1 MTDNVKAIVLA
12 LIASFSGVVMNVFLK
27 ISLEDINVFT
37 SGFLRF
43 FFGLILILPFIFY
56 SKFQNYKT
64 PNFKI
69 HLTRGILNIPMM
81 LLSFSALQF
90 IPLEQIKAISF
101 VTPIIVV
108 ILSVIFLKEKIYL
121 IRISALF
128 IGLIGVFVILR
139 PGFVSINV
147 GAYMVLCA
155 CLIWSVVV
163 IITKFAA
170 REDSAFTILSYQ
182 YTFVTILS
190 FPIALY
196 FWDTPSSQT
205 IIYLIFAGIA
215 GTIVHLCINTAYKLT
230 DLSVLQPVNFSRLLI
245 ASFFGFLIFDEIPD
259 IWTIIGGLIIFS
271 SILIITYRENY
282 LKKDI
287 AKKSIQLNLNS

>member
-1 MTDNVKAIVLA
+1 MI
-12 LIASFSGVVMNVFLK
+12 
-27 ISLEDINVFT
+27 
-37 SGFLRF
+37 
-43 FFGLILILPFIFY
+43 FIFY

-64 PNFKI
+64 PNFQI

-170 REDSAFTILSYQ
+170 KEDSAFTILSYQ

-196 FWDTPSSQT
+196 FWDTPSAQT
-205 IIYLIFAGIA
+205 IIYLVFAGIA

-271 SILIITYRENY
+271 YILIITYRENY

>member
-1 MTDNVKAIVLA
+1 
-12 LIASFSGVVMNVFLK
+12 
-27 ISLEDINVFT
+27 
-37 SGFLRF
+37 
-43 FFGLILILPFIFY
+43 
-56 SKFQNYKT
+56 
-64 PNFKI
+64 
-69 HLTRGILNIPMM
+69 MM
-81 LLSFSALQF
+81 LLGFSALQF

-108 ILSVIFLKEKIYL
+108 VLSVIFLKEKIYL
-121 IRISALF
+121 IRIGALL

-139 PGFVSINV
+139 PGIVPINV
-147 GAYMVLCA
+147 GAYLVLCS
-155 CLIWSVVV
+155 CSIWSVVV

-170 REDSAFTILSYQ
+170 RVDSAFTILSYQ
-182 YTFVTILS
+182 YTLVTFLS

-196 FWDTPSSQT
+196 FWQSPSSET
-205 IIYLIFAGIA
+205 LIYLVFAGIA

-245 ASFFGFLIFDEIPD
+245 ASLFGFLIFDEVPD

-287 AKKSIQLNLNS
+287 AKQSIPVKL

>member
-1 MTDNVKAIVLA
+1 MTNNTKAIILA
-12 LIASFSGVVMNVFLK
+12 LVASVSGVTMNVLLK
-27 ISLEDINVFT
+27 ISLDDVNVYT
-37 SGFLRF
+37 AGFLRF
-43 FFGLILILPFIFY
+43 FFGFILICPFIFY
-56 SKFQNYKT
+56 YQFQNFKT

-81 LLSFSALQF
+81 LLGFSALKF
-90 IPLEQIKAISF
+90 IPLEQIKAITF
-101 VTPIIVV
+101 VSPIIVV

-121 IRISALF
+121 IRIVALI
-128 IGLIGVFVILR
+128 IGLIGVLVILR
-139 PGFVSINV
+139 PGIVSINV
-147 GAYMVLCA
+147 GAYMVLCS
-155 CLIWSVVV
+155 CSIWSVVV

-170 REDSAFTILSYQ
+170 RVDSPFTILSYQ
-182 YTFVTILS
+182 YTIVTLLS

-196 FWDTPSSQT
+196 FWQSPSVET
-205 IIYLIFAGIA
+205 INYLIFAGVA

-245 ASFFGFLIFDEIPD
+245 ASLFGFLIFDEIPD

-287 AKKSIQLNLNS
+287 AKHSIPIKL

>member
-81 LLSFSALQF
+81 LLGFSALQF

-108 ILSVIFLKEKIYL
+108 VLSVIFLKEKIYL
-121 IRISALF
+121 IRIGALL
-128 IGLIGVFVILR
+128 IGLVGVFVILR
-139 PGFVSINV
+139 PGIIPINV
-147 GAYMVLCA
+147 GAYLVLCS
-155 CLIWSVVV
+155 CSIWSVVV

-170 REDSAFTILSYQ
+170 RVDSAFTILSYQ
-182 YTFVTILS
+182 YTLVTFLS

-196 FWDTPSSQT
+196 FWQSPSSQT
-205 IIYLIFAGIA
+205 LIYLIFAGIA

-245 ASFFGFLIFDEIPD
+245 ASLFGFLIFDEIPD
-259 IWTIIGGLIIFS
+259 IWTIIGGLIIFT

-287 AKKSIQLNLNS
+287 AKQSIPVKL

>member
-81 LLSFSALQF
+81 LLGFSALQL

-108 ILSVIFLKEKIYL
+108 VLSVIFLKEKIYL
-121 IRISALF
+121 IRIGALL

-139 PGFVSINV
+139 PGIVPINV
-147 GAYMVLCA
+147 GAYLVLCS
-155 CLIWSVVV
+155 CSIWSVVV

-170 REDSAFTILSYQ
+170 RVDSAFTILSYQ
-182 YTFVTILS
+182 YTLVTFLS

-196 FWDTPSSQT
+196 FWQSPSSQT
-205 IIYLIFAGIA
+205 LIYLIFAGIA

-245 ASFFGFLIFDEIPD
+245 ASLFGFLIFDEIPD
-259 IWTIIGGLIIFS
+259 IWTIIGGG
-271 SILIITYRENY
+271 NY
-282 LKKDI
+282 FFLYTNYYLQRKLSQKRYSKTI
-287 AKKSIQLNLNS
+287 NTS

>member
-1 MTDNVKAIVLA
+1 MTNNTKAIILA
-12 LIASFSGVVMNVFLK
+12 LVASVSGVTMNVLLK
-27 ISLEDINVFT
+27 ISLDDVNVYT
-37 SGFLRF
+37 AGFLRF
-43 FFGLILILPFIFY
+43 FFGFILISPFILY
-56 SKFQNYKT
+56 YQFQNFKT
-64 PNFKI
+64 PNLKI

-81 LLSFSALQF
+81 LLGFSALKF
-90 IPLEQIKAISF
+90 IPLEQIKAITF
-101 VTPIIVV
+101 VSPIIVV

-121 IRISALF
+121 IRIVALI
-128 IGLIGVFVILR
+128 IGLIGVLVIIR
-139 PGFVSINV
+139 PGIVSINV
-147 GAYMVLCA
+147 GAYMVLCS
-155 CLIWSVVV
+155 CSIWSVVV

-170 REDSAFTILSYQ
+170 RVDSPFTILSYQ
-182 YTFVTILS
+182 YTIVTLLS

-196 FWDTPSSQT
+196 FWQSPT
-205 IIYLIFAGIA
+205 IETINYLICAGIA

-245 ASFFGFLIFDEIPD
+245 ASLFGFLIFDEIPD

-287 AKKSIQLNLNS
+287 AKHSIPIKL

>member
-1 MTDNVKAIVLA
+1 MSNNLKAIILA
-12 LIASFSGVVMNVFLK
+12 LVASISGVTMNVLLK
-27 ISLEDINVFT
+27 FSLDDINVFT
-37 SGFLRF
+37 AGFLRF
-43 FFGLILILPFIFY
+43 LFGFILILPFIFY
-56 SKFQNYKT
+56 SKFQNFKT
-64 PNFKI
+64 PNLKI

-81 LLSFSALQF
+81 LLGFSALQF

-101 VTPIIVV
+101 ISPIIVV

-139 PGFVSINV
+139 PGFVPINI
-147 GAYMVLCA
+147 GAYLVLSSCT
-155 CLIWSVVV
+155 IWSVVV

-170 REDSAFTILSYQ
+170 RVDSAFTILSYQ
-182 YTFVTILS
+182 YTVVTILS
-190 FPIALY
+190 LPIALY
-196 FWDTPSSQT
+196 FWQSPTSIT
-205 IIYLIFAGIA
+205 VIYLIFAGIA

-230 DLSVLQPVNFSRLLI
+230 DLSVIQPVNFSRLLI
-245 ASFFGFLIFDEIPD
+245 ASFFGFVLFDEIPD
-259 IWTIIGGLIIFS
+259 IWTIIGGLIIFL

-287 AKKSIQLNLNS
+287 AKQSIPIKL

>member
-1 MTDNVKAIVLA
+1 MSNNTKAIILA
-12 LIASFSGVVMNVFLK
+12 LVASVSGVTMNVLLK
-27 ISLEDINVFT
+27 ISLEDVNVYT
-37 SGFLRF
+37 AGFLRF
-43 FFGLILILPFIFY
+43 FFGFILISPFILY
-56 SKFQNYKT
+56 YQFQNFKT
-64 PNFKI
+64 PNLKI

-81 LLSFSALQF
+81 LLGFSALKF
-90 IPLEQIKAISF
+90 IPLEQIKAITF
-101 VTPIIVV
+101 VSPIIVV

-121 IRISALF
+121 IRIVALI
-128 IGLIGVFVILR
+128 IGLIGVLVILR
-139 PGFVSINV
+139 PGIVSINV
-147 GAYMVLCA
+147 GAYMVLCS
-155 CLIWSVVV
+155 CSIWSVVV

-170 REDSAFTILSYQ
+170 RVDSPFTILSYQ
-182 YTFVTILS
+182 YTIVTLLS

-196 FWDTPSSQT
+196 FWQPPSLVT
-205 IIYLIFAGIA
+205 ITYLIFAGIA
-215 GTIVHLCINTAYKLT
+215 GTIVHLCINTAYTLT

>member
-1 MTDNVKAIVLA
+1 MTNNTKAIILA
-12 LIASFSGVVMNVFLK
+12 LVASVSGVTMNVLLK
-27 ISLEDINVFT
+27 ISLDDVNVYT
-37 SGFLRF
+37 AGFLRF
-43 FFGLILILPFIFY
+43 FFGFILISPFILY
-56 SKFQNYKT
+56 YQFQNFKT
-64 PNFKI
+64 PNLKI

-81 LLSFSALQF
+81 LLGFSALKF
-90 IPLEQIKAISF
+90 IPLEQIKAITF
-101 VTPIIVV
+101 VSPIIVV

-121 IRISALF
+121 IRIVALI
-128 IGLIGVFVILR
+128 IGLIGVLVILR
-139 PGFVSINV
+139 PGIVSINV
-147 GAYMVLCA
+147 GAYMVLCS
-155 CLIWSVVV
+155 CSIWSVVV

-170 REDSAFTILSYQ
+170 RVDSPFTILSYQ
-182 YTFVTILS
+182 YTIVTLLS

-196 FWDTPSSQT
+196 FWQSPSKET
-205 IIYLIFAGIA
+205 IYYLICAGIA

-245 ASFFGFLIFDEIPD
+245 ASLFGFLIFDEIPD

-287 AKKSIQLNLNS
+287 AKHSIPIKL

>member
-1 MTDNVKAIVLA
+1 MTNNTKAIILA
-12 LIASFSGVVMNVFLK
+12 LVASVSGVTMNVLLK
-27 ISLEDINVFT
+27 ISLDDVNVYT
-37 SGFLRF
+37 AGFLRF
-43 FFGLILILPFIFY
+43 FFGFILISPFIFY
-56 SKFQNYKT
+56 YQFQNFKT
-64 PNFKI
+64 PNLKI

-81 LLSFSALQF
+81 LLGFSALKF
-90 IPLEQIKAISF
+90 IPLEQIKAITF
-101 VTPIIVV
+101 VSPIIVV

-121 IRISALF
+121 IRIVALI
-128 IGLIGVFVILR
+128 IGLIGVLVILR
-139 PGFVSINV
+139 PGIVSINV
-147 GAYMVLCA
+147 GAYMVLCS
-155 CLIWSVVV
+155 CSIWSVVV

-170 REDSAFTILSYQ
+170 RVDSPFTILSYQ
-182 YTFVTILS
+182 YTIVTLLS

-196 FWDTPSSQT
+196 FWQSPSVET
-205 IIYLIFAGIA
+205 INYLICAGVA

-245 ASFFGFLIFDEIPD
+245 ASLFGFLIFDEIPD

-287 AKKSIQLNLNS
+287 AKHSIPIKL

>member
-1 MTDNVKAIVLA
+1 MTNNTKAIILA
-12 LIASFSGVVMNVFLK
+12 LVASVSGVTMNVLLK
-27 ISLEDINVFT
+27 ISLDDVNVYT
-37 SGFLRF
+37 AGFLRF
-43 FFGLILILPFIFY
+43 FFGFILISPFIFY
-56 SKFQNYKT
+56 YQFQNFKT

-81 LLSFSALQF
+81 LLGFSALKF
-90 IPLEQIKAISF
+90 IPLEQIKAITF
-101 VTPIIVV
+101 VSPIIVV

-121 IRISALF
+121 IRIVALI
-128 IGLIGVFVILR
+128 IGLIGVLVILR
-139 PGFVSINV
+139 PGIVSINV
-147 GAYMVLCA
+147 GAYMVLCS
-155 CLIWSVVV
+155 CSIWSVVV

-170 REDSAFTILSYQ
+170 RVDSPFTILSYQ
-182 YTFVTILS
+182 YTIVTLLS

-196 FWDTPSSQT
+196 FWQSPSIET
-205 IIYLIFAGIA
+205 IHYLIYAGIA

-245 ASFFGFLIFDEIPD
+245 ASLFGFLIFDEIPD

-287 AKKSIQLNLNS
+287 AKHSIPIKL

>member
-43 FFGLILILPFIFY
+43 FFGLILILPFILY

-170 REDSAFTILSYQ
+170 KEDSAFTILSYQ

-245 ASFFGFLIFDEIPD
+245 ASFFAVSYTHLTLP
-259 IWTIIGGLIIFS
+259 T
-271 SILIITYRENY
+271 
-282 LKKDI
+282 K
-287 AKKSIQLNLNS
+287 A